1 MLDEAT
7 WEHAGEKSHE
17 EEKEHRKELSHCL
30 AEVLTVHLLT
40 LLTSILL
47 LSLLLLRRPSVPALG
62 LVAEKHEVEE
72 FFRVDKV
79 IVSELVK
86 VTTMEVMATPAS
98 AARTSRLSSLE
109 SIGIP
114 KLVILAALGSVWETR
129 HGSINFLK
137 SLISLRWAIL
147 IGMYFQTLLPVGFL
161 EFFVVTIPLYAKN
174 VVVVLVPYY
183 ISCYFLL
190 FCSKFPLLRLR
201 SRTSGWCGRWTG
213 SPRGTCWCS
222 WRGRARCSKLIHL
235 L

>member
-1 MLDEAT
+1 MCPVLDEAT
-7 WEHAGEKSHE
+7 GKHAREKSHE
-17 EEKEHRKELSHCL
+17 QEKEHRKELSHCL

-86 VTTMEVMATPAS
+86 VTTMEVMATTPAS

-114 KLVILAALGSVWETR
+114 KLVILATLGSV
-129 HGSINFLK
+129 
-137 SLISLRWAIL
+137 
-147 IGMYFQTLLPVGFL
+147 
-161 EFFVVTIPLYAKN
+161 
-174 VVVVLVPYY
+174 
-183 ISCYFLL
+183 
-190 FCSKFPLLRLR
+190 
-201 SRTSGWCGRWTG
+201 
-213 SPRGTCWCS
+213 
-222 WRGRARCSKLIHL
+222 
-235 L
+235 